1 MSTFGGLMVEYPQIS
16 IDRFQ
21 GDAVLKARGYFLS
34 HCHSDHMVGLSSKKF
49 ADRLKCNPHIKLYC
63 SEVTFEFL
71 LTDERYKHL
80 QASLFSLPIEQT
92 STVTLVNEF
101 NGQEEKL
108 LVTLLPAGHCPGSVM
123 FLFEGSEGTVL
134 YTGDFRLAKGEAARM
149 DPLHSGSRVKDIS
162 SVYLDTTFCVPEA
175 MFIPSREESKDAL
188 LDLVD
193 RQISKSAGHMVKL
206 NCKAKY
212 GYEYLFVE
220 LSKTFNQ
227 KVHVSDTLMKQYDRV
242 PDLCTHLTT
251 EGSLTQI
258 HACRYGPCSLKK
270 ATDILSIQPSTMW
283 FTGNARPDD
292 VIRKIGR
299 RYRLCF
305 SFHSSFSEIRDFLA
319 YIRPHHVYPNVI
331 PYGSS
336 EEEVI
341 QRLQDCLRG
350 SKGGVS
356 QDHVSMATDFQP
368 FGSLKNS
375 SKKRQHGN
383 HTEDDLDQLFECSP
397 VKQKRTDARSRGYIK
412 KDNDGDSSAVRG
424 SERKELEGDQREG
437 HGYDLLPWEH
447 KNSVEENSYS
457 CTFADSDGLLS
468 DSDEENYDIPKMEV
482 GQSVT
487 NMDGGYE
494 GNHLKFNHVDDGR
507 TKADHS
513 SGSDD
518 DGLMKGGKEDE
529 YQEDSQS
536 INPSQSSI
544 NDGSIALF
552 SDDSHQGDSQKSGS
566 MSSSNWLQ
574 YLPNTQQTPT
584 KGPQSLMESDGDKP
598 ETVEDDIHPSCPILI
613 SDGEDSDATHICSQR
628 SIQSNGS
635 SVNDIQIISVT
646 PRNPECSSKSRG
658 LFTSGDSLKKTDP
671 GKGND
676 SRPSEN
682 SVLRDGHQ
690 LNGRF
695 RQENDTEN
703 TSSLES
709 VIEIINSP

>member
-1 MSTFGGLMVEYPQIS
+1 
-16 IDRFQ
+16 
-21 GDAVLKARGYFLS
+21 
-34 HCHSDHMVGLSSKKF
+34 MVGLSSKKF

-92 STVTLVNEF
+92 STVILVNEF

-134 YTGDFRLAKGEAARM
+134 YTGDFRLARGEAARM
-149 DPLHSGSRVKDIS
+149 EPLHSGYRVKDIS

-227 KVHVSDTLMKQYDRV
+227 K
-242 PDLCTHLTT
+242 
-251 EGSLTQI
+251 
-258 HACRYGPCSLKK
+258 PCSLKK

-292 VIRKIGR
+292 VVRKIGR

-305 SFHSSFSEIRDFLA
+305 SFHSSFSEIRDFLG

-356 QDHVSMATDFQP
+356 QDLVSIATDFQP
-368 FGSLKNS
+368 FGSLKIVKNS
-375 SKKRQHGN
+375 SKKRQHGKY
-383 HTEDDLDQLFECSP
+383 
-397 VKQKRTDARSRGYIK
+397 V
-412 KDNDGDSSAVRG
+412 
-424 SERKELEGDQREG
+424 
-437 HGYDLLPWEH
+437 
-447 KNSVEENSYS
+447 
-457 CTFADSDGLLS
+457 LLS
-468 DSDEENYDIPKMEV
+468 
-482 GQSVT
+482 
-487 NMDGGYE
+487 
-494 GNHLKFNHVDDGR
+494 R
-507 TKADHS
+507 A
-513 SGSDD
+513 
-518 DGLMKGGKEDE
+518 
-529 YQEDSQS
+529 
-536 INPSQSSI
+536 
-544 NDGSIALF
+544 
-552 SDDSHQGDSQKSGS
+552 
-566 MSSSNWLQ
+566 
-574 YLPNTQQTPT
+574 
-584 KGPQSLMESDGDKP
+584 
-598 ETVEDDIHPSCPILI
+598 SCL
-613 SDGEDSDATHICSQR
+613 
-628 SIQSNGS
+628 
-635 SVNDIQIISVT
+635 
-646 PRNPECSSKSRG
+646 
-658 LFTSGDSLKKTDP
+658 
-671 GKGND
+671 
-676 SRPSEN
+676 
-682 SVLRDGHQ
+682 
-690 LNGRF
+690 
-695 RQENDTEN
+695 
-703 TSSLES
+703 
-709 VIEIINSP
+709 